1 MSKNG
6 EAAAAMFL
14 QGYNCAQSVL
24 VCCGRE
30 YGLPR
35 ETAIQVAQ
43 AFGGGIGRTGNVCGA
58 ATGALMVIGLKCFA
72 KDAADLPAKAEAN
85 RIAQEFLARFKARNG
100 SLLCRD
106 IIGCELVTPEG
117 YKYALESGRHQTI
130 CPKAIRDAAEIIEDL
145 LNPSEKSQEA
155 K

>member
-6 EAAAAMFL
+6 EDAAAVFL

-24 VCCGRE
+24 MTCGGG

-35 ETAIQVAQ
+35 ETAVKVAQ

-58 ATGALMVIGLKCFA
+58 ATGALMVIGLKCSM
-72 KDAADLPAKAEAN
+72 KDAADLAAKAESA
-85 RIAQEFLARFKARNG
+85 RLAQEFLARFKARQG

-106 IIGCELVTPEG
+106 IIGCDISTAEG
-117 YKYALESGRHQTI
+117 YKYAVESGRHQTI
-130 CPKAIRDAAEIIEDL
+130 CPKAIRDAVEILEELMGD
-145 LNPSEKSQEA
+145 
-155 K
+155 

>member
-6 EAAAAMFL
+6 DDAVAMFL

-24 VCCGRE
+24 ASCGPD

-35 ETAIQVAQ
+35 ETAVRVAQ

-58 ATGALMVIGLKCFA
+58 ATGALMTVGLKCA
-72 KDAADLPAKAEAN
+72 VKDATDLAAKAEAN
-85 RIAQEFLARFKARNG
+85 RIAQEFLARFKARSG

-106 IIGCELVTPEG
+106 IIGCDLSTAEG

-130 CPKAIRDAAEIIEDL
+130 CPRTIRDAIEIIEEL
-145 LNPSEKSQEA
+145 LETYGENHEA